1 MIAGLKPYPEMKDS
15 GVKWLGAVPAQ
26 WEVHRLRSV
35 ADMRVSNVDKHTREG
50 EQPVRLCN
58 YVDVYKNDQIQS
70 GMNFMPATATG
81 EEIERFR
88 LRSGD
93 VLITKDSEAWNDI
106 GVPALVREVEDDV
119 VSGYHLALLRSR
131 ASRVHGDYLFR
142 VIQSQPTAYQFHVR
156 ANGVTRYGLSHEA
169 IKSIR
174 IPVPSNGEQ
183 SAIARFLDQTER
195 RMVQHI
201 RAKQKLIGL
210 VEEQKKTIIQQAV
223 TGQIDVRTGQPY
235 GAYRPAGLV
244 GVSEIP
250 KHWEQCRLR
259 NVVSVVTTG
268 SRGWSSYAAD
278 TGPLFIRVANLNRGS
293 IQLRFDDVVRLDLPN
308 TTEAA
313 RSRIRAGDLL
323 VSVTAYIGS
332 VGVAADGLEEAYVSQ
347 HVARCQPRPGQS
359 GRWLA
364 YGLLSELGQSHGQ
377 LSLYGGT
384 KDGLSLDDVKNFPI
398 LVPPAREQEEIVRWI
413 DDKLASVAKVKG
425 SAQREIA
432 VMGEYRARLV
442 ADVVTG
448 KLDVRQAAG
457 TLPVTHTSDDP
468 RGTHREDE

>member
-1 MIAGLKPYPEMKDS
+1 MITGIKPYASHTESGTPWLGRVPNHWRVLRLKRVCSGGALYGANVAGSSYATS
-15 GVKWLGAVPAQ
+15 GVRFVRTTDITEDGQLKDGGVFVP
-26 WEVHRLRSV
+26 EELV
-35 ADMRVSNVDKHTREG
+35 REY
-50 EQPVRLCN
+50 LL
-58 YVDVYKNDQIQS
+58 DD
-70 GMNFMPATATG
+70 
-81 EEIERFR
+81 
-88 LRSGD
+88 GD
-93 VLITKDSEAWNDI
+93 VLVSRSGTI
-106 GVPALVREVEDDV
+106 GRSFLYCRNSHGPCAYAGYLVRFVPTQV
-119 VSGYHLALLRSR
+119 VLPKYIFLFTKTQAFTEFLRVMAITSTIEN
-131 ASRVHGDYLFR
+131 VNGEKY
-142 VIQSQPTAYQFHVR
+142 
-156 ANGVTRYGLSHEA
+156 ANCVLPLPPLS
-169 IKSIR
+169 
-174 IPVPSNGEQ
+174 EQ
-183 SAIARFLDQTER
+183 SAIVRFLAHASRQIQR
-195 RMVQHI
+195 YI
-201 RAKQKLIGL
+201 SAKRKLIAL
-210 VEEQKKTIIQQAV
+210 LEEQKKTIIQQAV
-223 TGQIDVRTGQPY
+223 TGQIDVRTGQSY
-235 GAYRPAGLV
+235 GAYRPAGLM

-398 LVPPAREQEEIVRWI
+398 LVPSAREQEEIVRWI

-425 SAQREIA
+425 SAQREIV